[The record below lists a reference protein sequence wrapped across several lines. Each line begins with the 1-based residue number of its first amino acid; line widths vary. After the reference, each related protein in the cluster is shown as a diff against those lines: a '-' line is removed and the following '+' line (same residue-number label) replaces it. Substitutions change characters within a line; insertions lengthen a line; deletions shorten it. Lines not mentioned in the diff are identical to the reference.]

1 MGVARL
7 ETATRRLEGEMSEP
21 LQMTTL
27 GEALVVMD
35 PLSKGPLRHV
45 GRFEKHLGGAE
56 FNVAVGLSRLGHRVG
71 WAGRLGADEF
81 EKEVLAFARGEG
93 VDVSRARLDPEAPT
107 GLYFKEWRAMAQLRV
122 HYYRAGS
129 AASRMRFDGLD
140 VEYLL
145 SGDIL
150 HLTGITAALS
160 ESCHD
165 LIDRLISVANDR
177 DATVSF
183 DLNVRWALLEGRD
196 PRELLGPLAAR
207 ADLLFL
213 SEDEAELLFGGS
225 DQGHVR
231 EGRRDLRAATVVVHG
246 ADGAFAVEGAGVSE
260 MAAYPVDVVDTVGAG
275 DAFVA
280 GFLSGRLR
288 GWSTGECLDMANAC
302 GACAVT
308 VPGDLK
314 GLPMEEEALAL
325 RRGLGSQD
333 AGR

>member
-1 MGVARL
+1 
-7 ETATRRLEGEMSEP
+7 MSGSP
-21 LQMTTL
+21 RIVTL

-45 GRFEKHLGGAE
+45 GAFEKHLGGAE
-56 FNVAVGLSRLGHRVG
+56 FNVAVGLSRLGHGVG
-71 WAGRLGADEF
+71 WAGSLGDDEF
-81 EKEVLAFARGEG
+81 GEEILAFARGEG
-93 VDVSRARLDPEAPT
+93 VDVSRVVLDPEAPT
-107 GLYFKEWRAMAQLRV
+107 GLYFKEWRALGQLRV

-129 AASRMRFDGLD
+129 AAGRMRFDGLD

-145 SGDIL
+145 SGEIL

-165 LIDRLISVANDR
+165 LISRLISAANER
-177 DATVSF
+177 GVTVSF
-183 DLNVRWALLEGRD
+183 DLNVRRTLLGSRD
-196 PRELLGPLAAR
+196 PREVLGHLAAR

-225 DQGHVR
+225 DPGSVR
-231 EGRRDLRAATVVVHG
+231 KARQDVRAATVVVHG
-246 ADGAFAVEGAGVSE
+246 AEGAFAVEETGVSE
-260 MAAYPVDVVDTVGAG
+260 MSGYSVDVVDTVGAG

-288 GWSTGECLDMANAC
+288 GWSTGECLDLANAC

-314 GLPMEEEALAL
+314 GLPTEEEALAL

>member
-1 MGVARL
+1 MSDPPGV
-7 ETATRRLEGEMSEP
+7 
-21 LQMTTL
+21 TTL

-45 GRFEKHLGGAE
+45 GTFEKHLGGAE

-71 WAGRLGADEF
+71 WAGSLGDDEF
-81 EKEVLAFARGEG
+81 GEQILAFARGEG
-93 VDVSRARLDPEAPT
+93 VDVSRAVLDPGAPT
-107 GLYFKEWRAMAQLRV
+107 GLYFKEWRALDRLRV

-145 SGDIL
+145 SGGIL

-165 LIDRLISVANDR
+165 LISRLISAANDR
-177 DATVSF
+177 GVTVSF
-183 DLNVRWALLEGRD
+183 DLNVRRTLLGGRD
-196 PRELLGPLAAR
+196 PGKVLGPLAAR
-207 ADLLFL
+207 ADILFL

-225 DQGHVR
+225 DPGSVR
-231 EGRRDLRAATVVVHG
+231 EAWGDIRAATVIVHR
-246 ADGAFAVEGAGVSE
+246 ADGAFAVEEAGVSE
-260 MAAYPVDVVDTVGAG
+260 MAGYPVGVVDTVGAG

-288 GWSTGECLDMANAC
+288 GWGTGECLDLANAC

-308 VPGDLK
+308 VPGDLR
-314 GLPMEEEALAL
+314 GLPTEEEALAL
-325 RRGLGSQD
+325 RRGLGPGD

>member
-1 MGVARL
+1 
-7 ETATRRLEGEMSEP
+7 MSDSP
-21 LQMTTL
+21 RVVTL

-45 GRFEKHLGGAE
+45 GAFEKHLGGAE
-56 FNVAVGLSRLGHRVG
+56 FNVAVGLSRLGHGVG
-71 WAGRLGADEF
+71 WAGSLGDDEF
-81 EKEVLAFARGEG
+81 GGEILAFARGEG
-93 VDVSRARLDPEAPT
+93 VDVSRAVLDPEAPT
-107 GLYFKEWRAMAQLRV
+107 GLYFKEWRALGQLRV

-129 AASRMRFDGLD
+129 AASRMHFDGLD

-145 SGDIL
+145 SGEIL

-160 ESCHD
+160 EGCHD
-165 LIDRLISVANDR
+165 LISRLISAANERGVIVA
-177 DATVSF
+177 F
-183 DLNVRWALLEGRD
+183 DFNVRRTLRGSRNPQEV
-196 PRELLGPLAAR
+196 LGPLAAR

-213 SEDEAELLFGGS
+213 SEDEADLLFGGS
-225 DQGHVR
+225 DPGHIRKAYQDV
-231 EGRRDLRAATVVVHG
+231 RAATVVVHG
-246 ADGAFAVEGAGVSE
+246 AEGAFAVQESGVSE
-260 MAAYPVDVVDTVGAG
+260 MSGYSVEVVDTVGAG

-288 GWSTGECLDMANAC
+288 GWSTGDCLDLANAC

-314 GLPMEEEALAL
+314 GLPTQEEALAL
-325 RRGLGSQD
+325 LRGLGTQD

>member
-1 MGVARL
+1 
-7 ETATRRLEGEMSEP
+7 MSEP
-21 LQMTTL
+21 LQIATL

-71 WAGRLGADEF
+71 WAGRLGDDEF
-81 EKEVLAFARGEG
+81 GEEILAFARGEG
-93 VDVSRARLDPEAPT
+93 VDVSRAALDPDAPT
-107 GLYFKEWRAMAQLRV
+107 GLYFKEWRALGQLRV

-129 AASRMRFDGLD
+129 AASRMRFDDVD

-145 SGDIL
+145 SGEIL

-160 ESCHD
+160 ESCHG
-165 LIDRLISVANDR
+165 LIDRLISAANDR
-177 DATVSF
+177 GTTVSF
-183 DLNVRWALLEGRD
+183 DLNVRRRLLEGRD
-196 PRELLGPLAAR
+196 PREVLGPLAAR

-225 DQGHVR
+225 DLGRIR
-231 EGRRDLRAATVVVHG
+231 EARQDVRAATVVVHR
-246 ADGAFAVEGAGVSE
+246 ADRAFAVEEAGVSE
-260 MAAYPVDVVDTVGAG
+260 MAGYPVDVVDTVGAG

-288 GWSTGECLDMANAC
+288 RWSTEDCLDMANSC

-314 GLPMEEEALAL
+314 GLPTEAEALAL

>member
-1 MGVARL
+1 
-7 ETATRRLEGEMSEP
+7 
-21 LQMTTL
+21 
-27 GEALVVMD
+27 MD

-45 GRFEKHLGGAE
+45 GTFEKHLGGAE
-56 FNVAVGLSRLGHRVG
+56 FNVAVGLSRLGHEVG
-71 WAGRLGADEF
+71 WAGRLGDDEF
-81 EKEVLAFARGEG
+81 GAEILAFARGEG
-93 VDVSRARLDPEAPT
+93 VDVSRADLDPEAPT
-107 GLYFKEWRAMAQLRV
+107 GLYFKEWRALGQLRV

-140 VEYLL
+140 AEYLL
-145 SGDIL
+145 SGEIL

-160 ESCHD
+160 DGCHD
-165 LIDRLISVANDR
+165 LISNLISAANER
-177 DATVSF
+177 GVTVSF
-183 DLNVRWALLEGRD
+183 DLNVRRTLLGGRD
-196 PRELLGPLAAR
+196 PREVLGPLAAR
-207 ADLLFL
+207 ADLLLL

-225 DQGHVR
+225 GPERVAEARQDI
-231 EGRRDLRAATVVVHG
+231 RAAMVVVHR
-246 ADGAFAVEGAGVSE
+246 ADGAFAVEEAGVAE
-260 MAAYPVDVVDTVGAG
+260 MAGYPVDVVDTVGAG

-288 GWSTGECLDMANAC
+288 GWSTGECLDLANAC

-314 GLPMEEEALAL
+314 GLPTEEEALAL